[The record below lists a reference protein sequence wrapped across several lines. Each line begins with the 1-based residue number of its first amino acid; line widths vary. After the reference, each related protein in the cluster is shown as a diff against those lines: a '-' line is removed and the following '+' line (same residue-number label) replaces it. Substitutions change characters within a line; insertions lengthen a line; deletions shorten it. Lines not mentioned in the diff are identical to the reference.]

1 MIQPF
6 PLKKCLFLLKTI
18 LLIIPFILL
27 IKLVNHD
34 ENSSIN
40 PLLRKSKLSKG
51 NESNWKWGDRCFI
64 QLENNR
70 ILNSIQKELIE
81 TSKNLEKVNK
91 DIEILDKILL
101 SKKEEL
107 DILEQQIEEAKL
119 LQKELNDRRNVK
131 ISLPLKPLYP
141 DYNRLIFREKKL
153 QNDFDT
159 IEKVFDF
166 SRCSISSMFPVYVY
180 DLPTNSS
187 NKMNIYYKEAIK
199 NPYRTSDP
207 YKACIFIAF
216 ISEDI
221 KNFEIFKYWSNN
233 GRNHVLINIDSL
245 KIDNKEATLVV
256 GGDIVNYRKG
266 VDYFTFFPSINDEN
280 WNHLAPLL
288 PHSRKFLI
296 SFSANGKFID
306 DYRKKLLEKLKQSAI
321 LSEDSVLID
330 YNCAFYNEEWGKYGL
345 CGDRNFRLDVLKR
358 SVFTLIFPDPESY
371 SFRIEEA
378 LLSGSIPVILSMT
391 DPLPFDDVID
401 WRTAAIRIP
410 FNRFPELHFIL
421 KSINLADILE
431 YRRKGRFYLENYL
444 KSPSL
449 ILLTIISS
457 LRYRTLSLGL
467 PSLEV
472 KAKPLFGNSFV
483 SLSQSPVP
491 KPQIEEE
498 YLGPIEASFD
508 SPSYT
513 HNFTSLSAYSY
524 ELWNSFPHL
533 VHFTPS
539 YLINHAIMPSESEF
553 FEETNSGFRPISPG
567 SGVEF
572 SKALG
577 GNRNREQFTVV
588 ILTYNRD
595 QILYSS
601 LERLHQMPYLNKIIV
616 VWNNVNRQPQNNWPH
631 LHVPIV
637 FINVTKNS
645 LNNRFYPFDQIET
658 EAVFSMDDDI
668 DIKQHEIIFAFR
680 VWREQRHKIIGF
692 PARHHAR
699 YGDKMFYN
707 SNHTCQFSMILTGA
721 SFIHKSYLIAYTYT
735 MPKEIRDKVDEF
747 MNCEDIAMNFLVSH
761 LTRQPPIKTTSKWTL
776 RCPNCPET
784 LSSDESHFNERHEC
798 IRFFTHIYGYNP
810 LLFTQFRVDSV
821 LFKTRLPQN
830 HQKCFRYV

>member
-40 PLLRKSKLSKG
+40 PLLRKSKLTKG

-64 QLENNR
+64 QSENNR

-141 DYNRLIFREKKL
+141 DYNRLIFKEKKL

-166 SRCSISSMFPVYVY
+166 SRCSIS
-180 DLPTNSS
+180 
-187 NKMNIYYKEAIK
+187 K
-199 NPYRTSDP
+199 
-207 YKACIFIAF
+207 
-216 ISEDI
+216 
-221 KNFEIFKYWSNN
+221 
-233 GRNHVLINIDSL
+233 
-245 KIDNKEATLVV
+245 
-256 GGDIVNYRKG
+256 
-266 VDYFTFFPSINDEN
+266 
-280 WNHLAPLL
+280 
-288 PHSRKFLI
+288 
-296 SFSANGKFID
+296 
-306 DYRKKLLEKLKQSAI
+306 KLKQSAI
-321 LSEDSVLID
+321 VSEDSVLID

-391 DPLPFDDVID
+391 NPLPFDDVID
-401 WRTAAIRIP
+401 WRTAAIRVP

-449 ILLTIISS
+449 IIGTIISS

-472 KAKPLFGNSFV
+472 KAKPLFGDSFV

-513 HNFTSLSAYSY
+513 HNFTSLSMYSY
-524 ELWNSFPHL
+524 ELWNNFPHL

-553 FEETNSGFRPISPG
+553 YEDTNSGFRPISPG

-616 VWNNVNRQPQNNWPH
+616 VWNNVNRKPQNNWPH

-707 SNHTCQFSMILTGA
+707 SNHTCQLSMILTGA

-761 LTRQPPIKTTSKWTL
+761 LTRQPPVKTTSKWTL

-798 IRFFTHIYGYNP
+798 IRFFTQIYGYNP

>member
-1 MIQPF
+1 MF
-6 PLKKCLFLLKTI
+6 LSFTLTKCLFLIITI
-18 LLIIPFILL
+18 LLIIPFLL
-27 IKLVNHD
+27 LKLLNLD
-34 ENSSIN
+34 EDTSFYF
-40 PLLRKSKLSKG
+40 LRKAKLSKDIKH
-51 NESNWKWGDRCFI
+51 NWKWGDKCFI
-64 QLENNR
+64 QSENNR
-70 ILNSIQKELIE
+70 ILISIQKELIE

-91 DIEILDKILL
+91 EIENIDKLL
-101 SKKEEL
+101 ISKKEEL

-141 DYNRLIFREKKL
+141 DYNRLIFKEKKL
-153 QNDFDT
+153 ESDFDT

-166 SRCSISSMFPVYVY
+166 SRCSISNDVK
-180 DLPTNSS
+180 L
-187 NKMNIYYKEAIK
+187 YYNETIK
-199 NPYRTSDP
+199 NLYRTDDP
-207 YKACIFIAF
+207 YKACVFITF
-216 ISEDI
+216 ISKNIKDI
-221 KNFEIFKYWSNN
+221 KMLKYWMNN
-233 GRNHVLINIDSL
+233 GRNHIIVDIEDS
-245 KIDNKEATLVV
+245 KIDYREAALVV
-256 GGDIVNYRKG
+256 GRDIINYRKG
-266 VDYFTFFPSINDEN
+266 VDFFTFFPTIKNMDKIN
-280 WNHLAPLL
+280 LVPLL

-296 SFSANGKFID
+296 SFSVNKNYID
-306 DYRKKLLEKLKQSAI
+306 DYRKKLLENLKKSAI
-321 LSEDSVLID
+321 ASEDFILID
-330 YNCAFYNEEWGKYGL
+330 YNCAFSNEEWAKYGL
-345 CGDRNFRLDVLKR
+345 CGDRSFRIDILKR
-358 SVFTLIFPDPESY
+358 TVFTLIFPDPESY
-371 SFRIEEA
+371 SIRIEEA

-431 YRRKGRFYLENYL
+431 FRRKGRFYLENYL
-444 KSPSL
+444 LSPSS
-449 ILLTIISS
+449 IIETIISS

-467 PSLEV
+467 PSLEI
-472 KAKPLFGNSFV
+472 KAKPLFGNLFV
-483 SLSQSPVP
+483 SPSQSPVP
-491 KPQIEEE
+491 KPQMEEE
-498 YLGPIEASFD
+498 YLGPIEASFG

-513 HNFTSLSAYSY
+513 HNFTSFSLYSY
-524 ELWNSFPHL
+524 DLWNNFPHL
-533 VHFTPS
+533 VHNTPS

-553 FEETNSGFRPISPG
+553 YDETNSGFRPILPG

-595 QILYSS
+595 QILYSA
-601 LERLHQMPYLNKIIV
+601 LERLHQIPYLNKIIV
-616 VWNNVNRQPQNNWPH
+616 IWNSIDRKPSNNWPH

-637 FINVTKNS
+637 FINATKNS
-645 LNNRFYPFDQIET
+645 LNNRFYPYDQIET

-680 VWREQRHKIIGF
+680 VWREQRNKIVGF
-692 PARHHAR
+692 PARHHAK
-699 YGDKMFYN
+699 YGDSMFYN
-707 SNHTCQFSMILTGA
+707 SNHTCQLSMILTGA
-721 SFIHKSYLIAYTYT
+721 SFIHKSYFIAYTFT
-735 MPKEIRDKVDEF
+735 MPKQIREKVDEF

-784 LSSDESHFNERHEC
+784 LSSDESHFTERHEC
-798 IRFFTHIYGYNP
+798 IRFFTKIYGYNP

-821 LFKTRLPQN
+821 LFKTRLPLN